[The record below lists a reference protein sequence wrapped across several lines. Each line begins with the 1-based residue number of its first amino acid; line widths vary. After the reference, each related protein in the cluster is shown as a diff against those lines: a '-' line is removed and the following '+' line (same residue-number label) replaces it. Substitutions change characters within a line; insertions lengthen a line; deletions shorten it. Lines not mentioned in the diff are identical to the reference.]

1 MRFNDKEPIWLQIHD
16 YVRQAIM
23 TGRWREGERIPSV
36 REMAASLEVNPNTVM
51 RAYERLGSEEL
62 IATRRGLGFF
72 VAENARERSIDET
85 KQTFLTEELPRLM
98 ERMAALG
105 ITSADITRAY
115 ENHLNTRN
123 HENEQ

>member
-51 RAYERLGSEEL
+51 RAYERLESEEL

-72 VAENARERSIDET
+72 VAESARERSIDET

-115 ENHLNTRN
+115 ENHLNTSN